1 MEFKEKFINFKGKK
15 MIIWSLNDE
24 MIKLNSSLFNS
35 VRKKYFDDVL
45 FNMINN
51 IFCIIKV
58 NENIKYDNFYDYII
72 ENEKELL
79 NSFQEISSLFDFN
92 YFIQNIINILKEKEG
107 KKKLIEYFLS
117 FGFPLINTEF
127 LFNEE
132 NNQFIRSYNENLV
145 YLMKLYNSNN
155 INEKIKA
162 FISRINFFFV
172 KLYFKSFINDKDLLN
187 MNIKNIEFNE
197 FNNEI
202 NKKINEYFGFVIRLE
217 SSHMYPLIKE
227 SDYIK
232 NYFINFITEY

>member
-1 MEFKEKFINFKGKK
+1 

-35 VRKKYFDDVL
+35 VRKKFFDDIL
-45 FNMINN
+45 FKMINN

-58 NENIKYDNFYDYII
+58 NENIKFDNFYDYII
-72 ENEKELL
+72 ENENELL
-79 NSFQEISSLFDFN
+79 KSFEEISSLIDVNF
-92 YFIQNIINILKEKEG
+92 FIENIIIILKEKEG

-127 LFNEE
+127 LFNED
-132 NNQFIRSYNENLV
+132 NNQFIKSYNENLD
-145 YLMKLYNSNN
+145 YLLKLYNLNN
-155 INEKIKA
+155 VKIKA

-172 KLYFKSFINDKDLLN
+172 RLYFKSYINDKDLLN

-197 FNNEI
+197 INNEI
-202 NKKINEYFGFVIRLE
+202 NKKIIEYYGFVIRLE
-217 SSHMYPLIKE
+217 SSHMYPLIHE

-232 NYFINFITEY
+232 NYFINFISEV